1 MRILLLVS
9 ALVLP
14 PRQPAQP
21 APDAAVLARVSV
33 RADSDSVIAVGILK
47 DLAAALEETGRQYGY
62 DYSAPLEGW
71 LEPAYIASATS
82 RPDIAEHFL
91 HKQAYAAFLG
101 SHMDSIVTA
110 IVQRRLDAA
119 GMPVMQQDGM
129 REAFLRG
136 FHKNGEKQ
144 RAMLEAMARQ
154 ARVAL
159 ALHDFL
165 VKIDARVAL
174 DSKTNHLV
182 FDRPIEQRRY
192 NELAIAIDAAND
204 LLAQAAGQ

>member
-9 ALVLP
+9 ALVIP

-21 APDAAVLARVSV
+21 AADAAVIARVSV

-47 DLAAALEETGRQYGY
+47 DLAAAFDEAGRQYGY
-62 DYSAPLEGW
+62 DYTDPLEGW
-71 LEPAYIASATS
+71 LEPAYLASATS

-101 SHMDSIVTA
+101 THMDSIVTA
-110 IVQRRLDAA
+110 VVQRRLDAA
-119 GMPVMQQDGM
+119 GMPVMQQDEV
-129 REAFLRG
+129 RAAFLRG
-136 FHKNGEKQ
+136 FHKNGDKQ

-159 ALHDFL
+159 TLHDFL

-174 DSKTNHLV
+174 DPKTNTLV

-204 LLAQAAGQ
+204 ILAQTAGQ